1 MSVVETLFG
10 TIGGLGLFL
19 YGMGLLSYGL
29 KRIAADGLRR
39 TIALDA
45 QSPLGVT
52 AATLL
57 RALGM
62 PASSP
67 SP

>member
-1 MSVVETLFG
+1 M
-10 TIGGLGLFL
+10 
-19 YGMGLLSYGL
+19 
-29 KRIAADGLRR
+29 R

-45 QSPLGVT
+45 DSPLGVT

-62 PASSP
+62 PSAP
-67 SP
+67 ATP